1 MSEKQDIKD
10 IIDRWDGILE
20 ELRIL
25 EDELS
30 AAGNEMES
38 LSKQRNAINH
48 KLEAAIEVRN
58 EVGVRYNQLRQAM
71 QDQMFTVLRRWL
83 EEM

>member
-30 AAGNEMES
+30 AAGDEIES
-38 LSKQRNAINH
+38 LTKQRNAIQR
-48 KLEAAIEVRN
+48 KLEVAHEAMN
-58 EVGVRYNQLRQAM
+58 EVGVRHIRLRQSM